1 MKYQH
6 HTPSKE
12 ELIQIIDKELSK
24 SSNWVLRRTFIV
36 FCKYAIM
43 YTSKEFF
50 KKYFLKDYILSS
62 TDRVSAV
69 RMEFANAYLVI
80 KPYFENE
87 IDL

>member
-1 MKYQH
+1 MC
-6 HTPSKE
+6 
-12 ELIQIIDKELSK
+12 K
-24 SSNWVLRRTFIV
+24 SSNWMLRRTFIV

-43 YTSKEFF
+43 YMSKEFF

-62 TDRVSAV
+62 TDRVAAV